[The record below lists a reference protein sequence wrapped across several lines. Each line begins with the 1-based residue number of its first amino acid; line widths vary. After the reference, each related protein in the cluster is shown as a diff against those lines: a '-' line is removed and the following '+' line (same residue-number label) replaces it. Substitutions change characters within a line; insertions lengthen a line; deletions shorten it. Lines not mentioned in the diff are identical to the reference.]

1 MGPFRHLLHDHRLW
15 TVRRRNVVPAFALGL
30 FLAFLPIPGHML
42 VAILLALALS
52 INIPAAAI
60 GTLIV
65 NPLTV
70 APLYFLCYELGV
82 LLLGLEPQE
91 FEFEFS
97 FGWLSNQFA
106 DIWQPLLLGCFVIG
120 TITAIVGYVALDYFW
135 RESIADYLAKRR
147 DKRGD
152 R

>member
-1 MGPFRHLLHDHRLW
+1 
-15 TVRRRNVVPAFALGL
+15 
-30 FLAFLPIPGHML
+30 ML

-70 APLYFLCYELGV
+70 APTYYLCYRLGV
-82 LLLGLEPQE
+82 LLLGGEPQE
-91 FEFEFS
+91 FEFEFT
-97 FGWLSNQFA
+97 FDWLSNQFA

-120 TITAIVGYVALDYFW
+120 TITAIVGYVVLDYFW
-135 RESIADYLAKRR
+135 RASIADYLAKRR
-147 DKRGD
+147 AKRANK
-152 R
+152 